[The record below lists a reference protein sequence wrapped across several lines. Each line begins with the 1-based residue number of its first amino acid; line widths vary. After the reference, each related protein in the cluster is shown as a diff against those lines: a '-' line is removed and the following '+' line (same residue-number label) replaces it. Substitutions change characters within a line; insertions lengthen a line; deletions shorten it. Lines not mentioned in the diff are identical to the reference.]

1 MDVRESKEE
10 LAAMALRVSP
20 HLVYLD
26 DVYAAD
32 YIFAAGYRA
41 ENAEWWGRA
50 RFGAM
55 MTYAAGYIAGIR
67 AERRK
72 KRKAARR
79 ANAERLQ

>member
-32 YIFAAGYRA
+32 YIFDDLCCWLYCRYK
-41 ENAEWWGRA
+41 GRTA
-50 RFGAM
+50 
-55 MTYAAGYIAGIR
+55 
-67 AERRK
+67 
-72 KRKAARR
+72 
-79 ANAERLQ
+79 